1 MSTRKGVWTVVAVGL
16 FVSLLLAG
24 AVSFYASSS
33 PDGLEKVAEDIGFGE
48 SAEDSAVAGS
58 PLADYGV
65 EGVANERFS
74 VGLAG
79 IIGLAITAAIAFG
92 LFTWLA
98 RRNRSAA
105 AGAAESTTTST
116 GG

>member
-24 AVSFYASSS
+24 AVSFYASSA
-33 PDGLEKVAEDIGFGE
+33 PDGLEKVAEDIGFSD
-48 SAEDSAVAGS
+48 SAEDSAVSGS

-79 IIGLAITAAIAFG
+79 IIGLVVTAALAFG

-98 RRNRSAA
+98 RRSKS
-105 AGAAESTTTST
+105 GAAHEADATTST